1 MTDSPTVLA
10 EGGNSLIDKAIAM
23 VSKLVPS
30 DDEAVFLTDEALSAA
45 FVSAAN
51 MLQAVD
57 FSTKRRRLLTVSSE
71 QRSRVMLVIDSIG
84 FQMLLKV

>member
-30 DDEAVFLTDEALSAA
+30 DEAVFLTDEALSPA

-51 MLQAVD
+51 ILQAVD
-57 FSTKRRRLLTVSSE
+57 FSTNRRRLLTVSSE